1 MFPTEGEETTYET
14 YVYWAWLT
22 VLEKITEAA
31 AKERVSFEDGRL
43 NIRFS
48 METECERETLRL
60 ANGAT

>member
-1 MFPTEGEETTYET
+1 
-14 YVYWAWLT
+14 